1 LNRLNAGFEKEDV
14 MPELDELALPAA
26 KQLLQSDE
34 DQLYEELGIR
44 QKAIL
49 RDPGLAG
56 SFSPEASYNA
66 VLMGPMDDLRNFGK
80 LFFSRLNRD
89 CYDLI
94 CGGQQ
99 ADAKERE
106 KVAKAFGLGKTE
118 VAAAIAG
125 VIVAHFAIAPAI
137 AAVVAALVVKLFFRN
152 AQEAM
157 CQVWKQK
164 LPQS

>member
-1 LNRLNAGFEKEDV
+1 
-14 MPELDELALPAA
+14 MPELDQLALPAA

-34 DQLYEELGIR
+34 DQLYEELAIR

-49 RDPGLAG
+49 KDPALAG
-56 SFSPEASYNA
+56 SFSPAAAYNA
-66 VLMGPMDDLRNFGK
+66 ALMGPMDDLRNFGK
-80 LFFSRLNRD
+80 IFFSRLNRD

-94 CGGQQ
+94 CGGAG
-99 ADAKERE
+99 ADNQERE
-106 KVAKAFGLGKTE
+106 KVAKAFGIGKTE

-137 AAVVAALVVKLFFRN
+137 AAVVAALIVKLFFRN

-157 CQVWKQK
+157 CEVWKAK
-164 LPQS
+164 LPKG